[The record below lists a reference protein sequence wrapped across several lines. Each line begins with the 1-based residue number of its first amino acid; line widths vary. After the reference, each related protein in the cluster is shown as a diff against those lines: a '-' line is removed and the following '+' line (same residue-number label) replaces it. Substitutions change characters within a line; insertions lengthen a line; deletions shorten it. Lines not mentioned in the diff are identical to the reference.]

1 MLRSTTRNTLRL
13 ATRYTKVSS
22 SIIRHTLP
30 TVFGSSTGG
39 SGIRFASQL
48 AHVKTHQTYKM
59 NQLKILVSKILKIGI
74 Y

>member
-30 TVFGSSTGG
+30 TV
-39 SGIRFASQL
+39 
-48 AHVKTHQTYKM
+48 
-59 NQLKILVSKILKIGI
+59 LVVVLVVVV
-74 Y
+74 